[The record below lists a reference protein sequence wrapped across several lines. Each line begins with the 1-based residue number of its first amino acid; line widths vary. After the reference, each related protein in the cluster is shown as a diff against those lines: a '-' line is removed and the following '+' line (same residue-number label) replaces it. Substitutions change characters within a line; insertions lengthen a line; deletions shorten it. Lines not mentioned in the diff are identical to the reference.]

1 MSLTSF
7 GGFAANEEVLCKVEL
22 GLISGERIFS
32 ETQNLHEFL
41 L

>member
-1 MSLTSF
+1 MPLTSF

-22 GLISGERIFS
+22 GLIKGVRIFS
-32 ETQNLHEFL
+32 ETRNLYEFL

>member
-1 MSLTSF
+1 MPLASF

-22 GLISGERIFS
+22 GLIKGVRIFS
-32 ETQNLHEFL
+32 ETRNLYEFL